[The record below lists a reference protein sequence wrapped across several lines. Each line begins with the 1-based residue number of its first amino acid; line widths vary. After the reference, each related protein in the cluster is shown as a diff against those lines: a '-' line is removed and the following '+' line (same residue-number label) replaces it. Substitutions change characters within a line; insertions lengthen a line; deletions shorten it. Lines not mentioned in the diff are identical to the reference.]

1 MVQELAVR
9 YGTAR
14 RVHRRDLK
22 DYQEQVL
29 NECAAEWL
37 QTPSGDLTEPWLYLI
52 GDDGHPRPVGTM
64 WSESD
69 VEAALDELPRM
80 TN

>member
-1 MVQELAVR
+1 M
-9 YGTAR
+9 
-14 RVHRRDLK
+14 
-22 DYQEQVL
+22 L
-29 NECAAEWL
+29 NEAAAEWL

-52 GDDGHPRPVGTM
+52 GDDGVILDRWASM